1 MVDRDY
7 KAPEDSKMLDDSKTI
22 ELEGS
27 KSLDPNEK
35 LLLSI
40 HEQCEALQR
49 VIGMNYGI
57 PHKDMSSEGNS
68 PMPYEGLT
76 KEVLCLMSLLMVYT
90 IKHYSPAFLHN
101 QIL

>member
-1 MVDRDY
+1 MVVRDY
-7 KAPEDSKMLDDSKTI
+7 KAPEDSKMLELEDSK
-22 ELEGS
+22 S
-27 KSLDPNEK
+27 PDPNEK

-40 HEQCEALQR
+40 HEQCETLQR

-76 KEVLCLMSLLMVYT
+76 KEVLCLLSLLMVYT

-101 QIL
+101 QVFMK